1 MPLQKLQFRPGLNK
15 EGTSYSNEGGWFDG
29 DKIRFRSG
37 YVERIGGWE
46 KTTGEQIAGSARK
59 MFDFVTLD
67 DISYLF
73 IGASA
78 KVYLEES
85 SVLYDITPIRRT
97 VLLPFE
103 IEDGLESTGSVGDVT
118 ISIT

>member
-1 MPLQKLQFRPGLNK
+1 MPLQKLQFRPGINK

-37 YVERIGGWE
+37 YVEKIGGWK
-46 KTTGEQIAGSARK
+46 KTTGEQLSGKARK
-59 MFDFVTLD
+59 LFDFVTLD
-67 DISYLF
+67 DLSYLF
-73 IGASA
+73 IGTNA

-85 SVLYDITPIRRT
+85 SVLFDITPIART

-103 IEDGLESTGSVGDVT
+103 IQDGVEVTAEVGDVVVT
-118 ISIT
+118 VT